1 MVPPGS
7 DGDLMP
13 GGQMT
18 ELTHLAAAET
28 LRPAV
33 GDPVVAVQTEETV
46 VTAGAAVVAAA
57 VQTASVVSRGVLE
70 AGRQPQV
77 LLVSQTA
84 LAPSLGCQSQ
94 PPPGHR
100 LAAVLALRQDRHK
113 LAVDQRGKR
122 HAGVRVPQ
130 PGRGRGCSRG
140 SGGRLKQQALVRGL
154 LAGIINSDFL
164 SEQ

>member
-1 MVPPGS
+1 
-7 DGDLMP
+7 
-13 GGQMT
+13 MT
-18 ELTHLAAAET
+18 ELTHLAAAKT
-28 LRPAV
+28 LRSTV
-33 GDPVVAVQTEETV
+33 CHPVVTVQTEETV
-46 VTAGAAVVAAA
+46 VTAGAAVVAAT
-57 VQTASVVSRGVLE
+57 VQTASVVSRGVLK
-70 AGRQPQV
+70 AGWQSQV

-100 LAAVLALRQDRHK
+100 LAAVLALRQDRHQ
-113 LAVDQRGKR
+113 LAVDQRGQR

-140 SGGRLKQQALVRGL
+140 SGGRLKQRGLVMGL
-154 LAGIINSDFL
+154 LAGIINSEFL